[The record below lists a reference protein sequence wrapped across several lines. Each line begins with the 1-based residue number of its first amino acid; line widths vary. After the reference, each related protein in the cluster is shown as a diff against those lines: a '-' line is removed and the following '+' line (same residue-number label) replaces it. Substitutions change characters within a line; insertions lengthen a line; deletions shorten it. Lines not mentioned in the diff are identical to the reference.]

1 VNVVVSQPMHDDELA
16 RLRAAGLEVIGPLS
30 DEPARPEQLVA
41 ALRGAE
47 ILLAQLTD
55 VVNADV
61 IGDGGLRL
69 VANIA
74 VGYDNIDLAAAV
86 RHGVMVTN
94 TPDVLTAATADFTLA
109 LLLAVARRLPE
120 ADALIRSGGFDG
132 WRLLQEPMGT
142 DVSGAVLGIVGMGR
156 IGRAVARRAALG
168 FDMEILYAGG
178 KHSPETAGIAARE
191 VSLDV
196 LLASSDFVSL
206 HLPLRPET
214 RHLIDAQRLVGMR
227 RTAYLI
233 NTARGALVDEAALV
247 EALRQGVIA
256 GAALDVFEREPSLAP
271 GLVECRERVVLA
283 PHLGSATDSTRR
295 RMSAMAV
302 DNVLAFASG
311 HVPPNLVGAAAS

>member
-1 VNVVVSQPMHDDELA
+1 VKVVVSQPMHDDELA
-16 RLRAAGLEVIGPLS
+16 RLRAAGLEVVGPLS
-30 DEPARPEQLVA
+30 DEPAAPEQLVA
-41 ALRGAE
+41 AVRGAE
-47 ILLAQLTD
+47 ILVAQLTD
-55 VVNADV
+55 VVNAEV
-61 IGDGGLRL
+61 IGSEGLRL

-74 VGYDNIDLAAAV
+74 VGYDNIDLAEAG
-86 RHGVMVTN
+86 RHGVVVTN

-120 ADALIRSGGFDG
+120 ADALVRSGGFDG
-132 WRLLQEPMGT
+132 WRLMQEPMGT
-142 DVSGAVLGIVGMGR
+142 DVSGATLGIVGMGR

-178 KHSPETAGIAARE
+178 KHSPEAAGVAARE

-214 RHLIDAQRLVGMR
+214 RHLIDAPRLAGMR

-247 EALRQGVIA
+247 DALRQGVIA
-256 GAALDVFEREPSLAP
+256 GAALDVFEREPSLAA
-271 GLVECRERVVLA
+271 GLVECRARVVLA

-302 DNVLAFASG
+302 DNVLALAAG
-311 HVPPNLVGAAAS
+311 HTPPNVVNTAVS